1 MNKKKPTQGASA
13 KVAQLV
19 INLSGLSVGDD

>member
-1 MNKKKPTQGASA
+1 MDKKMPTQGASA

-19 INLSGLSVGDD
+19 INLSGLSVGDN

>member
-1 MNKKKPTQGASA
+1 MNKKMPTQGESA

>member
-1 MNKKKPTQGASA
+1 MNKKMPTQGASA

>member
-1 MNKKKPTQGASA
+1 MNKKMPTQGESA

-19 INLSGLSVGDD
+19 INLSRLSVEGK